1 MKITIY
7 QTISN
12 VLNEDRSIRSSSTVE
27 SYLLE
32 PDFGKYLKNKVTGEI
47 IYSKICITKH
57 SKIADWEEFVID
69 PKANA
74 LN

>member
-12 VLNEDRSIRSSSTVE
+12 VLNEDRSIRTSATTE

-32 PDFGKYLKNKVTGEI
+32 PDAGKYLRNKVTGEI
-47 IYSKICITKH
+47 IKTKICVTKQ
-57 SKIADWEEFVID
+57 SKVAEWEESEIERKIF
-69 PKANA
+69 
-74 LN
+74 

>member
-12 VLNEDRSIRSSSTVE
+12 VLNEDRSIRSSVTTE

-32 PDFGKYLKNKVTGEI
+32 PDAGKYLRNKVTGEI
-47 IYSKICITKH
+47 IRTKICVTKYSKI
-57 SKIADWEEFVID
+57 AEWEESEIERKNLLVQ
-69 PKANA
+69 
-74 LN
+74 